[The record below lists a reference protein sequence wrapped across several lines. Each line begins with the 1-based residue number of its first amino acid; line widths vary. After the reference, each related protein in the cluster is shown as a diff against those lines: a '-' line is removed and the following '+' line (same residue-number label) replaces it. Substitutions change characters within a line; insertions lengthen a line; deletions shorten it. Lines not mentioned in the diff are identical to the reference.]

1 MRRIYKTTTAIVACL
16 ALVAPQIAVA
26 QDQQDGGMPETSILP
41 QEAQEQLATEQA
53 TDASNKA
60 RFQAEHAELASL
72 LIKLKEFSHD

>member
-1 MRRIYKTTTAIVACL
+1 MAMVTAEADRKIGHLQQSLRQL
-16 ALVAPQIAVA
+16 A
-26 QDQQDGGMPETSILP
+26 
-41 QEAQEQLATEQA
+41 EQLATEQA